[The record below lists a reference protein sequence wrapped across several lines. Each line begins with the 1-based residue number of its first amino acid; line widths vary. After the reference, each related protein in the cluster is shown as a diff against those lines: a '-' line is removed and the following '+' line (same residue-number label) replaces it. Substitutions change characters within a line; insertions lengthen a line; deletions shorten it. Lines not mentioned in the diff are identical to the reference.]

1 MNKKLKLNLK
11 FTLEDLINQFTLHEI
26 SKNELGTPVEQI
38 SDKILDENGE
48 LKLNKIEK
56 YVEKYINVKI
66 HESVTKKNWTDK
78 QWIVDDMD
86 YNFDLSWDIKVK
98 SIKKRDIKKSNTEKS
113 KSTFEKIL
121 TYFGLSYNS

>member
-86 YNFDLSWDIKVK
+86 YNFDLSSLEIRQASEEFLQERNIVK
-98 SIKKRDIKKSNTEKS
+98 TENNT
-113 KSTFEKIL
+113 FIF
-121 TYFGLSYNS
+121 Y